1 MTIRMLTAGPFC
13 RFLCVVLAFAMVS
26 GHTLSAM
33 AQTNAAQQSVRRRA
47 SGLGERGIQRREPA
61 AAANGQGQPAA
72 RAQGADPTGRTQPA
86 LPAGQGIDT
95 TYVSASA
102 IAIVVL
108 RPAQI
113 MTAPLAELLPTEVAT
128 AAGLK
133 YLGFDP
139 ADVEEVIAFVDPI
152 NPAAPEYGLVVKF
165 TKPFRGSSIA
175 PQIRQHAQLGDLGG
189 RRYLQSQHPMLPSFY
204 GANNQTL
211 IVAPDATVR
220 RLVESAGQAQ
230 SGPIVDR
237 VKNVPG
243 GNDLYAAVDI
253 ESIRPLIQAPLA
265 QAAGQVPPDAQ
276 AFLQVPNL
284 LKAAE
289 LTLNLKGSPIS
300 LVAHANDEAAAQKLE
315 EIITEANR
323 KSLEQMKAQLA
334 EFAMSEDP
342 VKRAVA
348 QYVERVSNTM
358 TERFAPQREGATL
371 VYFRTDGEG
380 SGQQQQLLSIAIIG
394 ILVALLLPAVQ
405 AARHAARRTQSSNN
419 MKQIMLA
426 LHNYHS
432 VKNAFPAHANYN
444 SEGRPLL
451 SWRVHVLP
459 YLEQG
464 TVYEQFKLDEP
475 WDSPHNRALIAQMPQ
490 VYQNPNLP
498 LEAGKTN
505 YLAVVGEPCIMDGT
519 QKGVGFR
526 NVTDGTSNTI
536 MLVEAAPDQAVE
548 WTKPDDWEF
557 DANNPTAGLGG
568 VRPDGWNAG
577 FADGSVQPIP
587 DTMDPAQ
594 LKAMFT
600 RAGGEAVNRGF

>member
-1 MTIRMLTAGPFC
+1 MTIRMLSAGPFC
-13 RFLCVVLAFAMVS
+13 RFLCVVLAVAMAS

-47 SGLGERGIQRREPA
+47 AGLGERGIQRREPPA
-61 AAANGQGQPAA
+61 ATDGQPQPA
-72 RAQGADPTGRTQPA
+72 RPQGVDRSARTQPA
-86 LPAGQGIDT
+86 LPAGQGIET

-152 NPAAPEYGLVVKF
+152 NPAAPEYGLVIKF

-175 PQIRQHAQLGDLGG
+175 PQIRQHAQLGDLNG

-204 GANNQTL
+204 GVNNQTL

-220 RLVESAGQAQ
+220 RLVESAGQQQ

-253 ESIRPLIQAPLA
+253 ESVRPLIQAPLA

-300 LVAHANDEAAAQKLE
+300 LVAHANDEADAQKLE

-323 KSLEQMKAQLA
+323 KSLEQMKTQLA

-380 SGQQQQLLSIAIIG
+380 SGQQQQLVTVAIIG

-405 AARHAARRTQSSNN
+405 AAREAARRTHSSNN

-426 LHNYHS
+426 FHNYHD
-432 VKNAFPAHANYN
+432 VNKRLPAHANY
-444 SEGRPLL
+444 SPDGKPLL

-459 YLEQG
+459 FIEGAAL
-464 TVYEQFKLDEP
+464 YEQFKLDEP
-475 WDSPHNRALIAQMPQ
+475 WDSPHNRALIPQMPQ
-490 VYQNPNLP
+490 VYENPNLP

-519 QKGVGFR
+519 QKGIGFR
-526 NVTDGTSNTI
+526 DIPDGTSNTI
-536 MLVEAAPDQAVE
+536 MLVETAPDQAVE
-548 WTKPDDWEF
+548 
-557 DANNPTAGLGG
+557 
-568 VRPDGWNAG
+568 
-577 FADGSVQPIP
+577 
-587 DTMDPAQ
+587 
-594 LKAMFT
+594 
-600 RAGGEAVNRGF
+600 